1 MRTFLAIEIPPA
13 VHTVIRQTQ
22 QEIETLLAAA
32 HHGHAIRWTA
42 PAAVHLT
49 VRFLGETTEEQR
61 RQLQEG
67 CLRLAA
73 RQKPF
78 TLTVQEAGCFP
89 NVQAPNII
97 WLGLQPAD
105 QTLLQ
110 LQAKMEQVAQAVG
123 FAAEPKPFRPHLTIG
138 RLRHTIERPQQ
149 RAIGQILARA
159 LATIQPSHPPTTTFV
174 VTHIV
179 HMQSQLEP
187 TGARYIPLQVF
198 KFSEAA

>member
-13 VHTVIRQTQ
+13 VHTIIRQTQ

-32 HHGHAIRWTA
+32 QHSSAIRWTA

-49 VRFLGETTEEQR
+49 LRFLGETTEEQR

-67 CLRLAA
+67 CLGLTA

-105 QTLLQ
+105 QTLFQ
-110 LQAKMEQVAQAVG
+110 LQAKIEQTAQRVG

-159 LATIQPSHPPTTTFV
+159 LATIQPSRSPATVFV
-174 VTHIV
+174 ATHVV

-187 TGARYIPLQVF
+187 TGARYIPLQLF

>member
-22 QEIETLLAAA
+22 QEIEMLLAAA

-149 RAIGQILARA
+149 RAIGQILARE
-159 LATIQPSHPPTTTFV
+159 LATIQPSHSPTTAFV
-174 VTHIV
+174 VTSIV

-187 TGARYIPLQVF
+187 TGAHYIPLQLF
-198 KFSEAA
+198 KFAAAA

>member
-22 QEIETLLAAA
+22 QELETLLAAA

-61 RQLQEG
+61 HQLQER
-67 CLRLAA
+67 CRRLTA

-105 QTLLQ
+105 KTLVQ
-110 LQAKMEQVAQAVG
+110 LQANMEQVAQAVG

-138 RLRHTIERPQQ
+138 RLRHTIERP
-149 RAIGQILARA
+149 IGQVLAGA
-159 LATIQPSHPPTTTFV
+159 LATIQPSHSPTPTFV
-174 VTHIV
+174 VTSIV
-179 HMQSQLEP
+179 HMQSHLEP
-187 TGARYIPLQVF
+187 TGAHYIPLQLF